1 MKDKSIGFR
10 GNQILIDLIQVVSG
24 AMGKSR
30 NAFITFC
37 VVSTAKVYAPE
48 RYQEYLDGKIKLIE
62 TGE

>member
-10 GNQILIDLIQVVSG
+10 GNQLLIDLIKVVSV

-30 NAFITFC
+30 NEFISFC
-37 VVSTAKVYAPE
+37 ILSTAKNYAPE

-62 TGE
+62 TRE